1 MLSSESQFSFL
12 LLHATTIAPRL
23 LSTRHS
29 LFFACLASP
38 NARYSTHHIGLSIA
52 PQTCR
57 PSFRTLQ
64 SFLDQH
70 LHTPRNCPPLCR
82 RTESD
87 QLYAHSISGCLK
99 NEPGNN
105 NSITG
110 SSIQRREKTVLGGL
124 GEKSLRLSILGFGN
138 FKHYHGIIFR
148 SRHFPPRCTYRS
160 HSRLS
165 QYQFFLYL
173 ARS

>member
-64 SFLDQH
+64 SFFCFFIISSANSLVASESQQ
-70 LHTPRNCPPLCR
+70 LKIKFNIRPAGFFTLEY
-82 RTESD
+82 TED
-87 QLYAHSISGCLK
+87 
-99 NEPGNN
+99 
-105 NSITG
+105 T
-110 SSIQRREKTVLGGL
+110 RRERQ
-124 GEKSLRLSILGFGN
+124 KSGDIQISTCIP
-138 FKHYHGIIFR
+138 HGIVPPCAAAQSRINYTLTR
-148 SRHFPPRCTYRS
+148 SRGV
-160 HSRLS
+160 
-165 QYQFFLYL
+165 
-173 ARS
+173 